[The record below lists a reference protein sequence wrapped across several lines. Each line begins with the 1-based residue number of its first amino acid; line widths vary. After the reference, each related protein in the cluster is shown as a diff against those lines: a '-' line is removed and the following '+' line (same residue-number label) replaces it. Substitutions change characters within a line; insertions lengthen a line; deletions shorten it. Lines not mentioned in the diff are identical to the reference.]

1 MFRRANMA
9 IGDNIRKFRKL
20 KGMTQ
25 KELGFALGFDKK
37 TADIRIAQYESGTR
51 TPKEDMIND
60 LSNILDVS
68 PNALTTPN
76 IDSYI
81 GLMHTLFSIEDT
93 YGLKIIDG
101 EDGIALQLDKNSS
114 SFHSLLDSFLSWQ
127 QESEKFKNEEISLE
141 EYNHWRFNY
150 PKVEAERIKSKID
163 KSK

>member
-1 MFRRANMA
+1 MA

-25 KELGFALGFDKK
+25 KELGLALGFDEK

-51 TPKEDMIND
+51 KPKEDMIND
-60 LSNILDVS
+60 LSKIFDIRTD
-68 PNALTTPN
+68 ALTTPN
-76 IDSYI
+76 IDSYV

-101 EDGIALQLDKNSS
+101 DDGISLKLDKNSK
-114 SFHSLLDSFLSWQ
+114 SFHTLYDSFLSWQ
-127 QESEKFKNEEISLE
+127 KEAEKFENEEITLE

-150 PKVEAERIKSKID
+150 PKVEAEKTKSKRD
-163 KSK
+163 QSK

>member
-1 MFRRANMA
+1 
-9 IGDNIRKFRKL
+9 
-20 KGMTQ
+20 
-25 KELGFALGFDKK
+25 
-37 TADIRIAQYESGTR
+37 
-51 TPKEDMIND
+51 
-60 LSNILDVS
+60 
-68 PNALTTPN
+68 
-76 IDSYI
+76 
-81 GLMHTLFSIEDT
+81 MHTLFSIEDT